1 MSLRTLARS
10 SVRVPRGVTSIVST
24 RWYSPAKTSDQK
36 LTPEEARK
44 QAAQLALQ
52 SLKDFGSLLSSSSSD
67 EATQPIDT
75 APIFEDPTLFGSLSL
90 LHQGQ
95 VLKELQEKY
104 DKKWEKLTLKDKKLG
119 YYIAYGNWGSRE
131 KFDNWNTLE
140 APYDLPF
147 TVPSQVKNSHPEAK
161 TVIKKLEPVILAET
175 EVRKDQFDFKR
186 MDGATK
192 FFIYLTAF
200 IVLFGLYRDKK
211 IGEDGKPVEIII
223 EDHYE
228 KARQA
233 RIAQEEEEKLQRQV
247 EQRIAT
253 QKLEQATNQRKWY
266 YLWLK

>member
-1 MSLRTLARS
+1 MSLVKVVARS
-10 SVRVPRGVTSIVST
+10 SIRMPHASSMAIA
-24 RWYSPAKTSDQK
+24 RWYSGPSTEKK
-36 LTPEEARK
+36 LSPEEARK

-75 APIFEDPTLFGSLSL
+75 KPIFEDPTLFGSLSL

-104 DKKWEKLTLKDKKLG
+104 DKKWEKLTLQDKMLG
-119 YYIAYGNWGSRE
+119 YYIAYGNWGCRE
-131 KFDNWNTLE
+131 KFVNWDTLE

-147 TVPSQVKNSHPEAK
+147 TVPSQVKTSKPEK
-161 TVIKKLEPVILAET
+161 NTIIKKLEPVILAET

-192 FFIYLTAF
+192 FFIYMIAF

-211 IGEDGKPVEIII
+211 IGEEGKPVEIII
-223 EDHYE
+223 KDHYE
-228 KARQA
+228 IERQA
-233 RIAQEEEEKLQRQV
+233 RIAREEEEKLQRKV
-247 EQRIAT
+247 DERIAT
-253 QKLEQATNQRKWY
+253 QKQEEKANSQRKWY
-266 YLWLK
+266 FLWLK